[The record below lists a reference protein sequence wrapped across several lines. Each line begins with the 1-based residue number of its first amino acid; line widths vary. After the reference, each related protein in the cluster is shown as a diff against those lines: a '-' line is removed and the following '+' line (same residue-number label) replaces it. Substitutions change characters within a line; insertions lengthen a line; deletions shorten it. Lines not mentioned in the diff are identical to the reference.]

1 MTDTIKE
8 IRIFKD
14 IDGMADFAVEKWNEI
29 SEKEITGKGCF
40 TVALSGG
47 NTPLTLYRKLSG
59 EKTLPWS
66 KTQVFVVDERFV
78 PYESEENNYHMI
90 SRILLRHVNIPAK
103 NIHPVLTSVLTPQT
117 SAAKY
122 EEDLISYF
130 KSSHKKLPQ
139 FDLVLLGIGEDGH
152 TASLFPNT
160 PCLKETRHQA
170 VAVIPSDKSKRERI
184 TLTFPVINNSK
195 NIVFLATGE
204 NKAEVIKKVIE
215 EEDGSLP
222 AAMVKPQTGKLIF
235 LLDEAA
241 GSLLSRL

>member
-1 MTDTIKE
+1 MTDIIKE

-14 IDGMADFAVEKWNEI
+14 MDGITDFAIEKWDAI
-29 SEKEITGKGCF
+29 SGKEITNKGCF

-47 NTPLTLYRKLSG
+47 GTPVALYRKLSG
-59 EKTLPWS
+59 EKTLPWH
-66 KTQVFVVDERFV
+66 KTHVFVVDERFV
-78 PYESEENNYHMI
+78 PYESDENNYHMI

-103 NIHPVLTSVLTPQT
+103 NIHPVLTSVLTPRT

-130 KSSHKKLPQ
+130 KSSRKKPPQ

-152 TASLFPNT
+152 TASLFPGA
-160 PCLKETRHQA
+160 PCLKETMRNV

-184 TLTFPVINNSK
+184 TLTLPVINNSK
-195 NIVFLATGE
+195 NIIFLATGE
-204 NKAEVIKKVIE
+204 NKAGIIKKVIE
-215 EEDGSLP
+215 ENTSLP